1 MKVNMEKIEKNVVS
15 LEIEVD
21 QEKFREG
28 VEKAYT
34 KISKKVSIPGFRKGK
49 APRAIIENHVGKDY
63 INEEALEIIVP
74 EVYFAA
80 IQEKGIEPIDK
91 PDVEVVPAEGEKPLT
106 LKVKVQVKPEVE
118 LGQYIGLE
126 VEKIDSEVTE
136 TDVEA
141 ELEKLRER
149 HAQLVSLEEGP
160 AELGDSAVIDFEG
173 FIDGV
178 AFAGGAGTDYSLQ
191 LGSGSFIP
199 GFEEQLVGAQIGED
213 KEVRVTF
220 PENYHSTDLAGKEAV
235 FKVVVKAIKRKELA
249 DLDDEF
255 AKDVSEFGTLEELKK
270 DILNRLKE
278 AAGQQAD
285 NRLKDELVEKAL
297 QGSQVEVPDIMIKE
311 KTDYLIQS
319 FSRKLGMQGMNLDDY
334 LKFSNTD
341 LASIQAEYR
350 PAAEKAVK
358 IDLVLDAIAAK
369 EKVDVTDEEIEAK
382 IAEMAE
388 RYNSEPGTFRQ
399 WLENAGNMEP
409 LKKSIII
416 DKTIEFL
423 QEKAVVK

>member
-63 INEEALEIIVP
+63 INEEALEMIVP

-91 PDVEVVPAEGEKPLT
+91 PDVEVVPAEGEKPLI

-136 TDVEA
+136 TDIEA

-178 AFAGGAGTDYSLQ
+178 AFGGGAGTEYSLQ
-191 LGSGSFIP
+191 LGSESFIP
-199 GFEEQLVGAQIGED
+199 GFEEQLVGARIGED

-278 AAGQQAD
+278 AARQQAD

-319 FSRKLGMQGMNLDDY
+319 FSRKLGMQGLNLDDY

-341 LASIQAEYR
+341 MASIQAEYR

-358 IDLVLDAIAAK
+358 IDLILDAIAAK

-382 IAEMAE
+382 IAEMAG